1 MKKLLIISM
10 LLVCATTIA
19 QVGIGTINPQET
31 LDVNGTSQFRVTN
44 QSGVATIKLGG
55 LDENGVFR
63 EIYVGTNLKLTNNT
77 LSASSDSKF
86 SFGEIEI
93 NVGNSS
99 PIDNVDLNIRTGEV
113 NEDKSIIRIY
123 SNRNNIQFSGIKAGE
138 DGQHLWLYPQDGKI
152 KLKDNDN
159 GSDSSNRFESS
170 LDIEQYEMAH
180 LVYDGARGKWIIM
193 DNL

>member
-19 QVGIGTINPQET
+19 QVGIGTTNPQET

-44 QSGVATIKLGG
+44 QSGVATIKLGD

-63 EIYVGTNLKLTNNT
+63 EIYLGTNLKLTNNT

-138 DGQHLWLYPQDGKI
+138 DGQHLWLYPQDGKL
-152 KLKDNDN
+152 KLKGNSN
-159 GSDSSNRFESS
+159 GSDSSNRFESG
-170 LDIEQYEMAH
+170 LDIDQYEMVH
-180 LVYDGARGKWIIM
+180 LVYDGAREKWIIM